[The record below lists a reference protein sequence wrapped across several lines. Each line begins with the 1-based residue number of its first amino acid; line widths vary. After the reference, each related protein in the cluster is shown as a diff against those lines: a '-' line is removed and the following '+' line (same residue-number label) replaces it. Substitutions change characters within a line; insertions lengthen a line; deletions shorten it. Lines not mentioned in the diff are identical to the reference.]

1 MRFADPWALLLA
13 PLAWAA
19 AALVLT
25 RGRDAALA
33 YPAGELGRR
42 LPPSLRARLSRLAPP
57 LVSAAAL
64 SLAAVGLA
72 RPQSV
77 KLLPGGDGRGIDIML
92 TVDTSLSMSSIDIKP
107 NRITAAKEIAKAF
120 VRGRVDDRI
129 GLVTFGGAPLL
140 ACPLTVDRD
149 ALVERLDSLYPGM
162 TKVDGTAIGDGLVS
176 AANRLKDGTA
186 KSKVIV
192 LLTDGRSNT
201 GIVDPITAAKTA
213 AAIGAKIYAIG
224 TAGRGTALM
233 EVDDPKYGKQMVPTD
248 DDLDDALLAQLASI
262 TGGKSYRAE
271 TRGELEKIF
280 QEIDGLE
287 KSEVK
292 HPDIVAV
299 ADRHEPALAAAA
311 LILLAESALAATALL
326 RWP

>member
-1 MRFADPWALLLA
+1 MRFAHPWALALA

-19 AALVLT
+19 AALALA
-25 RGRDAALA
+25 RGRAAALA
-33 YPAGELGRR
+33 YPAGARGRAE
-42 LPPSLRARLSRLAPP
+42 PPSTRARLSRLSPVVLP
-57 LVSAAAL
+57 AL
-64 SLAAVGLA
+64 ALTLLAVALA

-77 KLLPGGDGRGIDIML
+77 MLLPGGDGRGIDIVL
-92 TVDTSLSMSSIDIKP
+92 AVDTSLSMSSIDIKP

-120 VRGRVDDRI
+120 VRGRFNDRI

-140 ACPLTVDRD
+140 ASPLTIDKD
-149 ALVERLDSLYPGM
+149 ALTDRLDSLYPGM

-176 AANRLKDGTA
+176 AAARLKDSSA

-201 GIVDPITAAKTA
+201 GVVDPITAAKTA

-224 TAGRGTALM
+224 TAGRGTAMM
-233 EVDDPKYGKQMVPTD
+233 EIDDPQGGKHMVPTD
-248 DDLDDALLAQLASI
+248 DDLDDELLAELAAL

-271 TRGELEKIF
+271 NRGELEKVF

-292 HPDIVAV
+292 RPDVVAV
-299 ADRHEPALAAAA
+299 ADRHQAPIAAAA
-311 LILLAESALAATALL
+311 LLLLAESALAATALL

>member
-1 MRFADPWALLLA
+1 MRFANPWVLLLA

-19 AALVLT
+19 AVLVLT

-33 YPAGELGRR
+33 YPAGERGRR
-42 LPPSLRARLSRLAPP
+42 LPPSARARLSRLAPP
-57 LVSAAAL
+57 LSVAGAL
-64 SLAAVGLA
+64 TLAAVALA

-92 TVDTSLSMSSIDIKP
+92 AVDTSLSMSSIDIKP

-120 VRGRVDDRI
+120 ARGRVGDRI

-149 ALVERLDSLYPGM
+149 ALIDRLDSLYPGM

-201 GIVDPITAAKTA
+201 GIVDPVTAAKTA
-213 AAIGAKIYAIG
+213 AAIGAKIYAVG

-233 EVDDPKYGKQMVPTD
+233 EIDDPKYGKQMVPTD

-271 TRGELEKIF
+271 NRGELEKIF
-280 QEIDGLE
+280 QEINGLE

-292 HPDIVAV
+292 RPDVVAV

-311 LILLAESALAATALL
+311 LLLLAESALAATALL

>member
-1 MRFADPWALLLA
+1 MRFAHPWALLLA

-25 RGRDAALA
+25 RGRSAALS
-33 YPAGELGRR
+33 YPAGPRGRAAPQTGR
-42 LPPSLRARLSRLAPP
+42 VRWSRLAPA
-57 LVSAAAL
+57 LLSALAL
-64 SLAAVGLA
+64 TLIAVALA

-77 KLLPGGDGRGIDIML
+77 QYLPGGDGRGIDIVL
-92 TVDTSLSMSSIDIKP
+92 AVDTSLSMSSIDIKP
-107 NRITAAKEIAKAF
+107 SRITAAKEIAKAF
-120 VRGRVDDRI
+120 VRGRVNDRI

-140 ACPLTVDRD
+140 ASPLTIDHD
-149 ALVERLDSLYPGM
+149 ALVDRLDSLYPGM

-176 AANRLKDGTA
+176 AAARLKDSAA

-201 GIVDPITAAKTA
+201 GVVDPLTAAKVA
-213 AAIGAKIYAIG
+213 ASVGAKIYAIG
-224 TAGRGTALM
+224 TAGRGPAMM
-233 EVDDPKYGKQMVPTD
+233 EVDGPNGKQMVETD
-248 DDLDDALLAQLASI
+248 DDLDDELLAQLASL

-271 TRGELEKIF
+271 NRGELEKVF
-280 QEIDGLE
+280 HEIDGLE

-292 HPDIVAV
+292 RPDVVAV
-299 ADRHEPALAAAA
+299 ADLHQAPLVAAVLAL
-311 LILLAESALAATALL
+311 LCELALAATVLL